1 MSALNILL
9 LTVAVCVLLRVEAQ
23 LEPQRRAPTVLRDQC
38 LSEDVVAE
46 YAADNTDT
54 LARIAQGIVNG
65 TRGVGCLNS
74 IYMLAYTGSSSRN
87 AGSNH
92 PHDFE
97 VKGAGQTRYITLPE
111 RPGDYERH
119 QGDIW
124 KLDIIE
130 DLGFLPGTCLRL
142 CGVESMRLAEGG
154 NDGWLVDSVVTFG
167 CINDVGCSLLTMDM
181 DVLRWID
188 GNGAPDRREF
198 PLTLATQS
206 SCV

>member
-65 TRGVGCLNS
+65 TSKQLSWRPCIILNYTLHVAGGVGCLNS

-97 VKGAGQTRYITLPE
+97 VKGVGQTRYITLPE

-130 DLGFLPGTCLRL
+130 DLGFLPGTCLR
-142 CGVESMRLAEGG
+142 
-154 NDGWLVDSVVTFG
+154 SVIVAAYQVAKVT
-167 CINDVGCSLLTMDM
+167 T
-181 DVLRWID
+181 
-188 GNGAPDRREF
+188 GASYNVVPKTN
-198 PLTLATQS
+198 TLNI
-206 SCV
+206 VK